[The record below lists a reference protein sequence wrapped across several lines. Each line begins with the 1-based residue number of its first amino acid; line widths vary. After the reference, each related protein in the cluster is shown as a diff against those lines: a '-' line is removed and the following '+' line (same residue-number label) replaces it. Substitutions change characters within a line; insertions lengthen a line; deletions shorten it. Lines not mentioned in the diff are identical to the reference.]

1 MTPQRYSL
9 AIQSID
15 SDEEYPDMT
24 KMSNEIER
32 IENLRRYVP
41 CSIKTSISWIGSRV
55 TGYSMYIRRQADFGT
70 GGFHEEAACPSQ
82 HWYRPSRI
90 ARCKP
95 GRVGA
100 VLVGRFGN
108 GNCRRE
114 RARPSA
120 TSPGRLRRTR
130 RPTVPGFRKSK
141 KTKLK
146 TKSITNDY
154 TFPHSICVYARG
166 R

>member
-1 MTPQRYSL
+1 
-9 AIQSID
+9 
-15 SDEEYPDMT
+15 
-24 KMSNEIER
+24 
-32 IENLRRYVP
+32 
-41 CSIKTSISWIGSRV
+41 
-55 TGYSMYIRRQADFGT
+55 MYIRRQADFGT

-100 VLVGRFGN
+100 VLPGRFGN

-120 TSPGRLRRTR
+120 TSPGRLRHTR
-130 RPTVPGFRKSK
+130 RPTVPGVRKSK
-141 KTKLK
+141 KKLK
-146 TKSITNDY
+146 TRSITNDY

-166 R
+166 CWGPHTTVANQPRCSNPQLATGAGALLVCRFLPLTTTCGPCRSCPVRACGRRN

>member
-1 MTPQRYSL
+1 MLSNRSTVMR
-9 AIQSID
+9 SILG
-15 SDEEYPDMT
+15 MT
-24 KMSNEIER
+24 KTSNEIER
-32 IENLRRYVP
+32 IENLRRYV
-41 CSIKTSISWIGSRV
+41 SMLNKDLDFLDRV
-55 TGYSMYIRRQADFGT
+55 SHDRLLHVHSAASALRHRRWP
-70 GGFHEEAACPSQ
+70 EEAACPSR

-100 VLVGRFGN
+100 VLLGRFGN

-120 TSPGRLRRTR
+120 TSPGRLRHTR

-146 TKSITNDY
+146 TRSITNDY
-154 TFPHSICVYARG
+154 TFPHSICVYARC